1 MNASAKGMLRETRTT
16 RHRCGFA
23 TSVDCVSKRPK
34 RAQQPRLQEHM
45 LQLNKQG
52 EWRDGVVRVVPTVH
66 LPESM
71 INISASPKTLLK
83 VKDVA
88 ESEELRPNPT
98 RILKQRNLI
107 KDAKK
112 NHVRKY

>member
-1 MNASAKGMLRETRTT
+1 MNASAKGTLRETRTT

-45 LQLNKQG
+45 LQLKKQG

-71 INISASPKTLLK
+71 INITASPKNL
-83 VKDVA
+83 A
-88 ESEELRPNPT
+88 EGIGCG
-98 RILKQRNLI
+98 RIKRAASKSNEDPQ
-107 KDAKK
+107 AKK
-112 NHVRKY
+112 SHQGCKK